1 MKLSITSAVR
11 GLLLM
16 AAILAV
22 AAACNRQ
29 PVNYVPDN
37 AHVKLDS
44 TNLPIV
50 WIEVGGDSI
59 SRFVRTSAHMK
70 IIHNGEGMLNY
81 ADTVAHKGQHIDY
94 EGYIALRYRGNSSF
108 NVSKK
113 KPYSFR
119 TMEQPLEKS
128 AKKKKV
134 KILGMGKDN
143 NWALLAPYSD
153 KSMMRDLLAFEIS
166 RPWMEYTPQGR
177 FCEVFLDGVYYGV
190 HILCEVVSKGKHRL
204 NLQKPG
210 KNGDAITG
218 DYLME
223 VDYDDD
229 VNYVSK
235 FHPVSASGTAF
246 KDRFIHFQYKSPDYD
261 DLDETQINYING
273 RIDEMEQVLAS
284 AGFANPVNGYSKYID
299 VMSFIDYQIAQE
311 LGHNI
316 DAYRKSAKF
325 YKRRD
330 SEDGRFK
337 MVIWDNDLA
346 YGNCKIRQAW
356 RTDTWAYMNNDT
368 LYLNN
373 EDFLVPFWWYRLN
386 SDEAYTAQFKARWA
400 QYRQSNLREDRVM
413 AVIDS
418 MANVL
423 TSHGAMQRDSEA
435 WPHWGTYV
443 WPIYYIASD
452 YDDEIAYLKD
462 WIRRRIAWMDSQL
475 GFNQ

>member
-1 MKLSITSAVR
+1 MDLMMKRLVFIVT
-11 GLLLM
+11 LL
-16 AAILAV
+16 AAFV
-22 AAACNRQ
+22 ACTRQ
-29 PVNYVPDN
+29 SVNPGPDN
-37 AHVKLDS
+37 VHVKLDS

-50 WIEVGGDSI
+50 WIEVGGDTI

-70 IIHNGEGMLNY
+70 IIHNGEGQLNY

-119 TMEQPLEKS
+119 TLEQPYTKS

-153 KSMMRDLLAFEIS
+153 KSMMRDLLAFEVS

-177 FCEVFLDGVYYGV
+177 YCEVFLDGVYYGV

-204 NLQKPG
+204 NLKKPG
-210 KNGDAITG
+210 EHGDAITG

-235 FHPVSASGTAF
+235 FHPLSSSGEVY
-246 KDRFIHFQYKSPDYD
+246 KDKFIHFQYKSPDYD
-261 DLDETQINYING
+261 KLDDAQISYING
-273 RIDEMEQVLAS
+273 RIDEMEQVMAS
-284 AGFANPVNGYSKYID
+284 AGFADPVKGYGRYID
-299 VMSFIDYQIAQE
+299 VMSFIDYQIAME

-330 SEDGRFK
+330 SVDGRFK
-337 MVIWDNDLA
+337 LVVWDNDLA
-346 YGNCKIRQAW
+346 YGNCRIRQAW

-368 LYLNN
+368 LYSAK

-386 SDEAYTAQFKARWA
+386 SDQAYCAQFKERWA
-400 QYRQSNLREDRVM
+400 QYRRSNLQEARLM

-423 TSHGAMQRDSEA
+423 TSHGAMQRDSQA
-435 WPHWGTYV
+435 WPHWGVYV
-443 WPIYYIASD
+443 WPNYYISSD
-452 YDDEIAYLKD
+452 YDDEIAYLKR
-462 WIRRRIAWMDSQL
+462 WLHQRIAWMDTQL
-475 GFNQ
+475 GFEP